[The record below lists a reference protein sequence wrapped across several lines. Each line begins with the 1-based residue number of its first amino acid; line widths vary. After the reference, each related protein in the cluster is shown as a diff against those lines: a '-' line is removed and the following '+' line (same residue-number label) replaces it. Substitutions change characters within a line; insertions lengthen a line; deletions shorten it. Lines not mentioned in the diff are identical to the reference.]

1 MSYLTIHRRKC
12 SIHVMPDGLWVGA
25 HRACLLLSSLEHTG
39 IVSMFFGKCKIFV
52 RLEKASLV
60 IRNKLSEFD
69 AFPPFKS

>member
-1 MSYLTIHRRKC
+1 M
-12 SIHVMPDGLWVGA
+12 
-25 HRACLLLSSLEHTG
+25 G